1 MNFFQPAMQLQEKKR
16 HGARV
21 HEVYDTAK
29 APYRRLLEHDA
40 LSGEQR
46 EEMEDLYCRLNPA
59 GLLRQIQ
66 REQERLWIMADNNGS
81 TQTLDNIAI

>member
-1 MNFFQPAMQLQEKKR
+1 MNFFQPMMQLQKKKR

-21 HEVYDTAK
+21 HKVYDVAK
-29 APYRRLLEHDA
+29 APYLRLLEHGA

-46 EEMEDLYCRLNPA
+46 EEMEDLYRRLNPA

-81 TQTLDNIAI
+81 TQTSGNNAI